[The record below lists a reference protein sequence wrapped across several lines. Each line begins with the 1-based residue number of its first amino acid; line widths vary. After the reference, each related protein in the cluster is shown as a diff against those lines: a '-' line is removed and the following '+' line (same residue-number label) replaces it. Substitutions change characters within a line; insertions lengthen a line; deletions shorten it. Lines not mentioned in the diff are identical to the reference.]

1 MRTVPV
7 TNAAKITFFET
18 HLPAWEANP
27 ATIGLTADQVA
38 DLRASTTEARAAFND
53 AQQARN
59 AAQAATLR
67 QTQAVIK
74 MAALGGS
81 LIKTIRAFAETTDD
95 TSVYSDANIP
105 RPRRGSPLGPAPTPT
120 NLTFQPRTDGA
131 IELRWHAETK
141 GRTSFIIERQTFSPG
156 QTESRF
162 TLIGTST
169 ARSFVDTNVPTGLER
184 AVYRVTAE
192 RPGGRSEPTH
202 GTTVFFGT
210 QSQRNAARMQIA
222 A

>member
-1 MRTVPV
+1 MRVVPV
-7 TNAAKITFFET
+7 TNAAKIAFFET

-27 ATIGLTADQVA
+27 DTIGLTAEQVA

-53 AQQARN
+53 AQQARD

-74 MAALGGS
+74 MAALGGG

-95 TSVYSDANIP
+95 RSVYAEAQIP
-105 RPRRGSPLGPAPTPT
+105 LPRRGSPLGPAPTPT
-120 NLTFQPRTDGA
+120 NLTFELRTDGA
-131 IELRWHAETK
+131 IELRWDAETK
-141 GRTSFIIERQTFSPG
+141 GRTAFIIERQTQRPG
-156 QTESRF
+156 ERLGPWR
-162 TLIGTST
+162 LIGTAT
-169 ARSFVDTNVPTGLER
+169 AKTFTDAALPTGLEC

-202 GTTVFFGT
+202 GISVLFGT
-210 QSQRNAARMQIA
+210 RPATSTTSRLAA
-222 A
+222 